1 MGLIEKAYFELDEVS
16 EHCGVPMRDLAYMA
30 ENGLLRVSVRLFRV
44 HIEKGIYEPDDQHGP
59 IRVPLEQT
67 WFSGL
72 QDLSPCDA
80 FKVFR
85 DGQASIGWFD
95 APDDDAYIVL
105 IEPNEWIE
113 VRRDW
118 LVIRREQRDRV
129 EASSKETLGLV
140 DRFEHSGDYRNVRIG
155 SLELA
160 LGTVQANVVRAL
172 HAAALSDQPWCVG
185 KALLRGAGATSMR
198 MRDTFKSQK
207 EWPRLIESDN
217 RGRYRLRLK
226 PE

>member
-1 MGLIEKAYFELDEVS
+1 MGLVEKAYFELDEVS
-16 EHCGVPMRDLAYMA
+16 EHWGVPIRDLAYMA
-30 ENGLLRVSVRLFRV
+30 ENGLLRVSVRLFGV
-44 HIEKGIYEPDDQHGP
+44 HIEEGIYEHDDRYGQNRMP
-59 IRVPLEQT
+59 FERR

-85 DGQASIGWFD
+85 DGQASVGWFD
-95 APDDDAYIVL
+95 APGDNYIAL
-105 IEPNEWIE
+105 IEPNDWIE
-113 VRRDW
+113 VRRDR
-118 LVIRREQRDRV
+118 LVVRREERDRV

-140 DRFEHSGDYRNVRIG
+140 DRFEHSGDYRDVRIG
-155 SLELA
+155 NLELT

-185 KALLRGAGATSMR
+185 KALLREAGATSMR
-198 MRDTFKSQK
+198 MRDAFKSQK